1 METFFIKVL
10 QLLLSLTILVVIH
23 ELGHFAFAR
32 LFKVRVEKF
41 YMFFNP
47 WLTLFKIPSRQN
59 YEGGRALIQTRPSK
73 SDTEWGIGWLPL
85 GGYCK
90 ISGMID
96 ESMDTEQMKQPAQP
110 WEFRVKPAWQRLLII
125 TGGVLFNFLLAL
137 FIYAMVLF
145 AWGESYYL
153 PKDFRQG
160 MEFGSVAQEIGFRNG
175 DVLLSADGE
184 ELDRWP
190 GALRQIADAR
200 EVVVERAGRPDT
212 VYMTDDLMQR
222 LLAEKEG
229 FASPIF
235 PYVIDSVLPQGPLAK
250 AGFRRGDRITALN
263 GLPFSSFAEYSRRIS
278 ALQQEGAPRTVTL
291 TYERGGRTDTASV
304 TLDEQYKGGAYPYN
318 FTHYFPPRVE
328 TYGFFA
334 SLPAGV
340 ELGISTMQGYVNDLK
355 YVFTKEGAG
364 SLGGFGT
371 IGSIFPAVWDWYSFW
386 TMTAFLSII
395 LAVMN
400 ILPIPALDGGHALF
414 ILYEMIFRRKPS
426 DKFME
431 RAQMFGMLFLLLLMF
446 WANFNDIL
454 RFVFGVSL

>member
-1 METFFIKVL
+1 METILVKVL

-23 ELGHFAFAR
+23 ELGHFIFAR

-47 WLTLFKIPSRQN
+47 WLTLFKIPSRQK
-59 YEGGRALIQTRPSK
+59 YEGGRTFIQTRPSK

-90 ISGMID
+90 IAGMID

-110 WEFRVKPAWQRLLII
+110 WEFRTKPAWQRLLII

-145 AWGESYYL
+145 TWGESYFL
-153 PKDFRQG
+153 PKDFTQG
-160 MEFGSVAQEIGFRNG
+160 MEYGTVAQEMGFRNG
-175 DVLLSADGE
+175 DILLSADGK

-190 GALRQIADAR
+190 KAVRQLAEAR
-200 EVVVERAGRPDT
+200 EVGVLRGGVLDT
-212 VYMTDDLMQR
+212 IYMGDGLMQR
-222 LLAEKEG
+222 LLAEKET

-235 PYVIDSVLPQGPLAK
+235 PYVIDSVLPQSPLAQ
-250 AGFRRGDRITALN
+250 AGFQRGDRIVALN
-263 GLPFSSFAEYSRRIS
+263 GQPFSSFSEYSRRIGS
-278 ALQQEGAPRTVTL
+278 MQQNGEPRTVTL
-291 TYERGGRTDTASV
+291 TYLRGTRTDTASV
-304 TLDEQYKGGAYPYN
+304 TLDAQYKGGAYPYG
-318 FTHYFPPRVE
+318 FTHYFPPRTK
-328 TYGFFA
+328 TYGFLA
-334 SLPAGV
+334 SLPAGIR
-340 ELGISTMQGYVNDLK
+340 LGVSTMQGYVNDLK

-371 IGSIFPAVWDWYSFW
+371 IGSIFPPVWDWYSFW

-414 ILYEMIFRRKPS
+414 IVYEIIFRRKPGE
-426 DKFME
+426 KFME
-431 RAQMFGMLFLLLLMF
+431 RAQMAGMLFLLLLML

-454 RFVFGVSL
+454 RFVFGVNL

>member
-1 METFFIKVL
+1 METILIRVL

-23 ELGHFAFAR
+23 ELGHFTFAR
-32 LFKVRVEKF
+32 IFKVRVEKF

-90 ISGMID
+90 IAGMID

-110 WEFRVKPAWQRLLII
+110 WEFRTKPAWQRLLII
-125 TGGVLFNFLLAL
+125 IGGVLFNFLLAL

-145 AWGESYYL
+145 TWGESYLL
-153 PKDFRQG
+153 PKDFKQG
-160 MEFGSVAQEIGFRNG
+160 MEYGTVAQEMGFRNG
-175 DVLLSADGE
+175 DVLLAADGE

-190 GALRQIADAR
+190 KAVRQLAEAR
-200 EVVVERAGRPDT
+200 QVEVLRAGTLDT
-212 VYMTDDLMQR
+212 IYMGDGLMQR
-222 LLAEKEG
+222 LLAENEG
-229 FASPIF
+229 FATPIF
-235 PYVIDSVLPQGPLAK
+235 PYVIDSILPQSPLDK
-250 AGFRRGDRITALN
+250 AGFQRNDRIIALN
-263 GLPFSSFAEYSRRIS
+263 GEPFASFSEYSHRIS
-278 ALQQEGAPRTVTL
+278 LLQQEGKSRTVTL
-291 TYERGGRTDTASV
+291 TYQRGTRTDTATI
-304 TLDEQYKGGAYPYN
+304 TLDPQYKGGAYPYGL
-318 FTHYFPPRVE
+318 THYFPPRTQ
-328 TYGFFA
+328 TYSFFA
-334 SLPAGV
+334 SLPAGIH
-340 ELGISTMQGYVNDLK
+340 LGINTMQGYVNDLK

-371 IGSIFPAVWDWYSFW
+371 IGSIFPPIWDWYSFW

-426 DKFME
+426 EKFME
-431 RAQMFGMLFLLLLMF
+431 RAQMAGMLFLLILMF

-454 RFVFGVSL
+454 RFVFGVNL